1 MDILNFISWIRG
13 RRVVTSADPAT
24 SLLPVALKDD
34 RRDDSYLTA
43 GISVQNFATQVAAV
57 IPPGAQGPIGPQGV
71 PGPVG
76 PAGLNWQGAW
86 VSGASYVVDDAVGY
100 AGASWF
106 CIAPTSG
113 TTAPNVTPG
122 NWALL
127 ASQGATGPQGPQG
140 IQGPQGPPGA
150 GGGGSIANG
159 AALYQTLL
167 WSGAQWTPSS
177 TLTNNFGRIGINT
190 VNTVGQALRILQS
203 TSLQP
208 SAGIRTQT
216 TVVGGSLSNNMSTN
230 ITALGYGINPPV
242 PGNPIM
248 DNSIYFNTF
257 QNVVM
262 KFSCGGGI
270 GNEKLMLFPNGQV
283 VVGNTVPTDTTS
295 ANLVVNTKSIEL
307 ETPGEGIL
315 MRSANGLRWLVTVTD
330 GGIINVASA

>member
-1 MDILNFISWIRG
+1 
-13 RRVVTSADPAT
+13 
-24 SLLPVALKDD
+24 
-34 RRDDSYLTA
+34 
-43 GISVQNFATQVAAV
+43 
-57 IPPGAQGPIGPQGV
+57 
-71 PGPVG
+71 
-76 PAGLNWQGAW
+76 
-86 VSGASYVVDDAVGY
+86 
-100 AGASWF
+100 
-106 CIAPTSG
+106 
-113 TTAPNVTPG
+113 
-122 NWALL
+122 
-127 ASQGATGPQGPQG
+127 
-140 IQGPQGPPGA
+140 
-150 GGGGSIANG
+150 
-159 AALYQTLL
+159 
-167 WSGAQWTPSS
+167 
-177 TLTNNFGRIGINT
+177 
-190 VNTVGQALRILQS
+190 
-203 TSLQP
+203 
-208 SAGIRTQT
+208 
-216 TVVGGSLSNNMSTN
+216 MSTN